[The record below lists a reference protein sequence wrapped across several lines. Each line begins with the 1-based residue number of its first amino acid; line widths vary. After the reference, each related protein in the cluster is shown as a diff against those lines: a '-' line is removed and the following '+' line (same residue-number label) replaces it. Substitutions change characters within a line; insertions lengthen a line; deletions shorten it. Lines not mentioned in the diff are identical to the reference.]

1 MREILLHDSLGE
13 VSVPAEA
20 LYGPQTQRAIENFAF
35 SNFRF
40 PRPFLCAL
48 GLIKRSAAEV
58 NGELKL
64 LDPDLAAAIAE
75 GALQVQQ
82 GVDDAQFPLDIFQ
95 TGSGT
100 STNMNANEVIATL
113 ASKAYGKTVHPN
125 DHVNLG
131 QSSNDVIPAAIHISA
146 AQEIRHRLLPAVIG
160 LAGAIA
166 AKARQ
171 VDHVVKTGRT
181 HLMDAVPIRMSQE
194 LGGWEAQVRAA
205 AERIESVMPR
215 LLELPL
221 GGTAIGTGLNAD
233 PRFGALV
240 VRRIAKTSGL
250 PFTQSANLFASIS
263 SQDASLELSA
273 QLRGLSVT
281 LLKIANDLRW
291 MNSGPVAG
299 LAEISL
305 PALQPGSSI
314 MPGKVNPVI
323 PEAVAM
329 ICAQVM
335 GNDAAILI
343 AAQSG
348 AFQLNTMLPVITWN
362 LLTSIHLLAGASV
375 ALGSK
380 AIAGFVV
387 DEVRLRAQA
396 EKNPILATAL
406 APRIG
411 YDLSAAIAQEAVR
424 TGRSV
429 LEIAREKTA
438 LSEAELR
445 QLLDP
450 VKMTGPV
457 SARRCFSR
465 PRNAAGWRKSTP
477 VRAAGCTPD
486 C

>member
-1 MREILLHDSLGE
+1 MSDVLLHDSLGDIK
-13 VSVPAEA
+13 VPAEA
-20 LYGPQTQRAIENFAF
+20 LYGAQTQRAIENFSF
-35 SNFRF
+35 SDFRF
-40 PRPFLCAL
+40 PRPFLAAL
-48 GLIKRSAAEV
+48 GLIKKSAAEV
-58 NGELKL
+58 NGELDL
-64 LDPDLAAAIAE
+64 LDRDMAAAIAE
-75 GALQVQQ
+75 AADQVRR
-82 GVDDAQFPLDIFQ
+82 GLHDAQFPLDIFQ

-113 ASKAYGKTVHPN
+113 ASRIHGEKVHAN

-146 AQEIRHRLLPAVIG
+146 AQEVSERLLPGIEG
-160 LAGAIA
+160 LRVAIRT
-166 AKARQ
+166 KARE

-194 LGGWEAQVRAA
+194 LGGWEAQLGAA
-205 AERIESVMPR
+205 AERIESALVR
-215 LLELPL
+215 ILELPL

-240 VRRIAKTSGL
+240 VGRIAKASGL
-250 PFTQSANLFASIS
+250 SFIGSRNLFAAIS

-273 QLRGLSVT
+273 QLRGLSVS

-291 MNSGPVAG
+291 MNSGPVTG

-323 PEAVAM
+323 PESVAM
-329 ICAQVM
+329 ICAQVA

-348 AFQLNTMLPVITWN
+348 AFQLNTMLPVIAWN
-362 LLTSIHLLAGASV
+362 LLVSIHLLSGAV
-375 ALGSK
+375 EALGSK

-387 DEVRLRAQA
+387 NEKKLSELAA
-396 EKNPILATAL
+396 KNPILATAL
-406 APRIG
+406 APHIG
-411 YDLSAAIAQEAVR
+411 YDLSAAIAQEVVR

-429 LEIAREKTA
+429 IEVALEKTS
-438 LSEAELR
+438 LSEPQMREI
-445 QLLDP
+445 LDP
-450 VKMTGPV
+450 SKMTG
-457 SARRCFSR
+457 
-465 PRNAAGWRKSTP
+465 
-477 VRAAGCTPD
+477 
-486 C
+486 

>member
-1 MREILLHDSLGE
+1 MSDVLLHDSLGD
-13 VSVPAEA
+13 VRVPSDA

-40 PRPFLCAL
+40 PRPFLAAL
-48 GLIKRSAAEV
+48 GLIKKSAAEV
-58 NGELKL
+58 NGELGL
-64 LDPDLAAAIAE
+64 LDRDIAGAIADAAE
-75 GALQVQQ
+75 QVRT
-82 GVDDAQFPLDIFQ
+82 GLHDAQFPLDIFQ

-113 ASKAYGKTVHPN
+113 ASRICGQKVHPN

-146 AQEIRHRLLPAVIG
+146 AQEVGERLLPAVEG
-160 LAGAIA
+160 LRSAIA
-166 AKARQ
+166 SKAQ
-171 VDHVVKTGRT
+171 TVDHVVKTGRT

-194 LGGWEAQVRAA
+194 LGGWEAQLRAA
-205 AERIESVMPR
+205 SDRIESATPR
-215 LLELPL
+215 ILALPL

-233 PRFGALV
+233 PRFGPQV
-240 VRRIAKTSGL
+240 IDRIALASGL
-250 PFTQSANLFASIS
+250 AFTRSANLFAGIS

-273 QLRGLSVT
+273 QLRGLSVS

-329 ICAQVM
+329 ICAQVA
-335 GNDAAILI
+335 GHDATILI

-348 AFQLNTMLPVITWN
+348 AFQLNTMLPVIAWN
-362 LLTSIHLLAGASV
+362 LLSSIHLLSGAAE
-375 ALGSK
+375 ALGTK
-380 AIAGFVV
+380 AISGFAVN
-387 DEVRLRAQA
+387 ETRLRELAG
-396 EKNPILATAL
+396 KNPILATAL
-406 APRIG
+406 APHVG
-411 YDLSAAIAQEAVR
+411 YDVSAKIAQEVVR

-429 LEIAREKTA
+429 MDVALEKTS
-438 LSEAELR
+438 LTEPRLR
-445 QLLDP
+445 EILDP
-450 VKMTGPV
+450 ARMT
-457 SARRCFSR
+457 RRAPTEPR
-465 PRNAAGWRKSTP
+465 P
-477 VRAAGCTPD
+477 
-486 C
+486 